1 MVAAAKN
8 QILFKFKIRKNPHDS
23 HSICMKFQT
32 YQNIRRCSCM
42 TFIFSEKYEQL
53 SKQLSNTDG
62 KVVAEQGTVKVKVT
76 PSS

>member
-1 MVAAAKN
+1 
-8 QILFKFKIRKNPHDS
+8 
-23 HSICMKFQT
+23 MKFQT